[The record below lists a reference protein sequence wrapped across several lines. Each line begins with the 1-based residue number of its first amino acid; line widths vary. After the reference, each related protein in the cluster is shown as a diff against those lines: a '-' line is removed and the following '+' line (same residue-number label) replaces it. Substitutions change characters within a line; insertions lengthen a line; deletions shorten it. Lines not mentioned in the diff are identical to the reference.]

1 MLQRGQK
8 EKNRQSSGQ
17 KTDVAEKK
25 KLRIDTYALYTILA
39 EGGIAK

>member
-1 MLQRGQK
+1 VTDPKGEKKKQMLQRGQK

-25 KLRIDTYALYTILA
+25 I
-39 EGGIAK
+39 

>member
-25 KLRIDTYALYTILA
+25 LRIDTYALYTILA